1 MNMDMKKIMFL
12 LLVVFMASSNCLD
25 LCAQKKDVTGCVV
38 DLDGKPVKGA
48 RIGVVNTK
56 IIEKTDKKGEF
67 SLKNV
72 LPTDSVVI
80 YLKGNRGARFLL
92 GDVTQLL
99 LKVKSDALVIDN
111 GKGSTN
117 SVSVETLVFKR
128 YGSGSVITAQMI
140 ERNGYLTIKEAI
152 KACIPGVNFEYTNG
166 EDKIVIRGSKSLN
179 LSTDPLVIL
188 DGAETTFS
196 AADQGCH
203 VNDVQMIEVIK
214 DGLGYGAKGA
224 NGVIVIKTKK

>member
-1 MNMDMKKIMFL
+1 MKKSLFL
-12 LLVVFMASSNCLD
+12 ILSFIFASLNCLD
-25 LCAQKKDVTGCVV
+25 LCAQKKEIIGSVV
-38 DLDGKPVKGA
+38 DQEGKPVKGV

-56 IIEKTDKKGEF
+56 ILEKTDKKGEF
-67 SLKNV
+67 CLKNV
-72 LPTDSVVI
+72 FPSDSVVV

-92 GDVTQLL
+92 GEVARLQLM
-99 LKVKSDALVIDN
+99 VKRDALMIGN
-111 GKGSTN
+111 GEGTTG
-117 SVSVETLVFKR
+117 SVSIETLVLKR

-152 KACIPGVNFEYTNG
+152 KACIPGVSFDYSDGG
-166 EDKIVIRGSKSLN
+166 EKIVIRGSKSLN
-179 LSTDPLVIL
+179 LSTEPLVIL
-188 DGAETTFS
+188 DGVETSFN

-203 VNDVQMIEVIK
+203 VNDVEFIEVIK